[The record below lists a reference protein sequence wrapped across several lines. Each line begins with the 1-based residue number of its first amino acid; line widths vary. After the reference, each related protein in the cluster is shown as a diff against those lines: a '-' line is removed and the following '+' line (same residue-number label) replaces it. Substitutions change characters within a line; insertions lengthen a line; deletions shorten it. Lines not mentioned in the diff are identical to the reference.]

1 MYYNSIIINTKHL
14 ITHYC
19 IMRILKYINIIK
31 TIVTIPFINS
41 DSSKHYTPVT
51 RKCIDGGKGQWW
63 STSTCYDR
71 YYPLT

>member
-19 IMRILKYINIIK
+19 IMRILKYINIMNR
-31 TIVTIPFINS
+31 IVTIHFINS
-41 DSSKHYTPVT
+41 NSSKHYTPVT
-51 RKCIDGGKGQWW
+51 RKCIDCGIGRRWW
-63 STSTCYDR
+63 TSTCYDR